1 MGARALALPRS
12 PDAKPW
18 SAPPWWPVI
27 WATFLGY
34 LLALVFGFVAWV
46 ALLLSGV
53 VHSGGTWGAY
63 PEVPLEWPYL
73 SNGLWSVL
81 ANGVFIVAG
90 LGLAAWTVQRLV
102 DGKTRHEVSF
112 TAVFATLVVTGYAP
126 AVAYPG
132 LLPFNGILAL
142 VATAALVRW
151 LALDRSP
158 PSRGRWRVAGFG
170 LAAVAASAAVA
181 YGVFHPLWFEAAVSP
196 VAGRE
201 TTLHGE
207 RVVVYRPAYTKLVP
221 YEFSLDNAGF
231 ADVVVTGLELPDRLG
246 LIRLESVRE
255 GPAPLVLRPASL
267 RAMSHPREEFA
278 IAGRG
283 TTFITMVLRIP
294 GCRSVSA
301 TTLVD
306 RVRVRYRV
314 LGVERSAPVPLVPA
328 PALRCR
334 HSLRLSAQAHQWVPK

>member
-1 MGARALALPRS
+1 M
-12 PDAKPW
+12 
-18 SAPPWWPVI
+18 
-27 WATFLGY
+27 
-34 LLALVFGFVAWV
+34 
-46 ALLLSGV
+46 
-53 VHSGGTWGAY
+53 HSGGTWGAY
-63 PEVPLEWPYL
+63 PEVPFEWPYL

-102 DGKTRHEVSF
+102 AEKTRHDVSF
-112 TAVFATLVVTGYAP
+112 TAVFATLAVTGYAP
-126 AVAYPG
+126 VVAYPG

-151 LALDRSP
+151 VALDRPRP
-158 PSRGRWRVAGFG
+158 PSRGRWRGAGFG
-170 LAAVAASAAVA
+170 LAAGAASAAVA
-181 YGVFHPLWFEAAVSP
+181 YGVFHPLWFQAAVSP
-196 VAGRE
+196 LAGRE

-207 RVVVYRPAYTKLVP
+207 RVIAYRPANTKLVP
-221 YEFSLDNAGF
+221 YEFSLQNAGF
-231 ADVVVTGLELPDRLG
+231 ADVVVTGIELADRPH
-246 LIRLESVRE
+246 LIRLEGVRE

-267 RAMSHPREEFA
+267 RAMSHRRDEFV
-278 IAGRG
+278 IPGRG

-328 PALRCR
+328 PALRC
-334 HSLRLSAQAHQWVPK
+334 P